1 MLMEN
6 ILKKACGFTPSMVA
20 NEMLPGATAVYL
32 TGHLF
37 FAIQGTLLSRSTRS
51 PVTALPQGINIVTFF
66 AFSQLIMVPAYNSAI
81 RDGAEAEVAGRA
93 AYDSGLCACVLLA
106 LLELCG
112 LLFVETLRANIPRA
126 AMLSAIA
133 GVSLTYIAM
142 GFAVQ
147 VHAISPHLP
156 SLPQPSLTYIAMGFA
171 VQIFAAPGTALVSML
186 LMLLFYGGQVGISP
200 QISPCSPRISL
211 DLPVIS
217 PHLPILS
224 NLLAARPSW
233 FR

>member
-147 VHAISPHLP
+147 
-156 SLPQPSLTYIAMGFA
+156 
-171 VQIFAAPGTALVSML
+171 IFAAPGTALVSML